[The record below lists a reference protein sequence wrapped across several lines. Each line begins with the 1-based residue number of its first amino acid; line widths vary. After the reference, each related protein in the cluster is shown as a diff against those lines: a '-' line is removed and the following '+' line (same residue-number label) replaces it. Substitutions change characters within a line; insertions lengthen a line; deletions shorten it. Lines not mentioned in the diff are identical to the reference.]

1 LLIWIRILLFLPT
14 VGNKVFH
21 NCFIVGGRIRIL
33 MAQKLTDPDPAP
45 GSVSGTLTHISGIT
59 VRCHVEVLEIV
70 HCFFEVLEAK
80 PWGLSWLADLFWGFI
95 SFMTLFFKTLI
106 DPDLNKKGQ
115 GYATDYRST
124 GTCNF
129 CSLLYLPFFIS
140 VTIMVRIRILIRGS
154 FLLIMDSDS
163 SF

>member
-1 LLIWIRILLFLPT
+1 
-14 VGNKVFH
+14 
-21 NCFIVGGRIRIL
+21 
-33 MAQKLTDPDPAP
+33 
-45 GSVSGTLTHISGIT
+45 
-59 VRCHVEVLEIV
+59 
-70 HCFFEVLEAK
+70 VLEAK

-129 CSLLYLPFFIS
+129 CSLLYLPVFIP
-140 VTIMVRIRILIRGS
+140 VTILVRIRIHIRGS

>member
-1 LLIWIRILLFLPT
+1 
-14 VGNKVFH
+14 
-21 NCFIVGGRIRIL
+21 
-33 MAQKLTDPDPAP
+33 MQ
-45 GSVSGTLTHISGIT
+45 
-59 VRCHVEVLEIV
+59 
-70 HCFFEVLEAK
+70 VLEAK

-129 CSLLYLPFFIS
+129 CSLLYLSVFRIVKGFGTNPDPYPRIGTTHYGLGFF
-140 VTIMVRIRILIRGS
+140 VLIE
-154 FLLIMDSDS
+154 
-163 SF
+163 

>member
-1 LLIWIRILLFLPT
+1 
-14 VGNKVFH
+14 
-21 NCFIVGGRIRIL
+21 
-33 MAQKLTDPDPAP
+33 MQ
-45 GSVSGTLTHISGIT
+45 
-59 VRCHVEVLEIV
+59 
-70 HCFFEVLEAK
+70 VLEAK

-129 CSLLYLPFFIS
+129 CSLAYLSVFPISNVLFWIHFRGSISLITDSILLYLAFNTS
-140 VTIMVRIRILIRGS
+140 K
-154 FLLIMDSDS
+154 
-163 SF
+163 